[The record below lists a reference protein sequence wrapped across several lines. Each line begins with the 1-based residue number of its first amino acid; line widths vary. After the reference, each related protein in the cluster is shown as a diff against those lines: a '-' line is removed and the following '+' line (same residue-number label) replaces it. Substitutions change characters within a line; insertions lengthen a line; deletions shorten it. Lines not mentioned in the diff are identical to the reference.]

1 MDKQSAK
8 SAWAGVIV
16 FVIGL
21 LAAAGVMFLRLS
33 PSLVSEPF
41 FSVC

>member
-1 MDKQSAK
+1 MYQSKADGAADMDKQSAK

-21 LAAAGVMFLRLS
+21 LAAAGV
-33 PSLVSEPF
+33 
-41 FSVC
+41 